1 MRLAVIRNKV
11 SNLQLYRLCIFPPIS
26 PLCTVLDEIRWFY
39 TTFKIFKMK
48 ENRSRINP
56 LYSLSDRST
65 RGVSLQVD
73 IQSGSN
79 LFLPLPQIVFVVIG
93 LTTVVW
99 SGILK
104 NDLLGIWAEVVIS
117 VNREKNHKIWPVSNK
132 NTRSF
137 NKMVISECT
146 NRPSPPYVL
155 LLSVPDIRSVWFITS
170 KSIKFAFITFS

>member
-1 MRLAVIRNKV
+1 MRLTVIRNKV

-26 PLCTVLDEIRWFY
+26 PLCTVLDDIRWFY
-39 TTFKIFKMK
+39 TTFKICKMK
-48 ENRSRINP
+48 ENCSRINP

-117 VNREKNHKIWPVSNK
+117 VNREKITKSDRFRTKTLDHL
-132 NTRSF
+132 TRWLS
-137 NKMVISECT
+137 
-146 NRPSPPYVL
+146 R
-155 LLSVPDIRSVWFITS
+155 SVPIDHHHHTFYFWVFRISVQS
-170 KSIKFAFITFS
+170 DLLHRNQLNSIS